1 MKKVTERKTN
11 KIAIFYDD
19 LGNKEIRN
27 LIDNSLNFVQSGYVG
42 SSSATLFI
50 KTGEY
55 KISSSVKENKY
66 TSVAPNNWLVMDA
79 MAVGNNQLLIEKIKV
94 VSPEKFTETYEILDN
109 EPDLFSEVEVNVEV
123 DEDKS
128 IRFEQIKRKK
138 A

>member
-11 KIAIFYDD
+11 KIAIFYENIDHE
-19 LGNKEIRN
+19 EIIN
-27 LIDNSLNFVQSGYVG
+27 LTKNSFDFVTHGIIKGKRVLFVKSG
-42 SSSATLFI
+42 SKS
-50 KTGEY
+50 
-55 KISSSVKENKY
+55 ENKY
-66 TSVAPNNWLVMDA
+66 ISVAPNNWLVMDA

-94 VSPEKFTETYEILDN
+94 ISPEKFTETYEILDN
-109 EPDLFSEVEVNVEV
+109 EPDLFSEVEVEV

>member
-19 LGNKEIRN
+19 LENKEIIN
-27 LIDNSLNFVQSGYVG
+27 LIDNSLNFVQSGHIG

-55 KISSSVKENKY
+55 KISSSVKGNKY

-109 EPDLFSEVEVNVEV
+109 EADLFSEIEE
-123 DEDKS
+123 DEEDKS
-128 IRFEQIKRKK
+128 IKFETIKRKK